1 MIVIPSE
8 RMNLV
13 LNGETI
19 SFKPVLGL
27 GDKIVMSDWL
37 VRYRKL
43 ACFLVGLVAVGN
55 RRSGNSFDCIEIYKS
70 AIASADA
77 KVYFRGGGVF

>member
-1 MIVIPSE
+1 MIVISSE

-27 GDKIVMSDWL
+27 IDKVVVGDGSM
-37 VRYRKL
+37 RYRKL
-43 ACFLVGLVAVGN
+43 ARLFVGLTAIRHI
-55 RRSGNSFDCIEIYKS
+55 RRMNCLDCLEIYES
-70 AIASADA
+70 AIASAD
-77 KVYFRGGGVF
+77 VEINFL